1 MFGTLNN
8 FQKGLN
14 LCLTCILLYTLSEAA
29 TEWNKGEAQENKV
42 FYTHRD
48 SDIRRPQGESSA
60 RQWAQWSRWAGEGEK
75 GRMDLRVSAF
85 PEVLWEHKAKGEGGS
100 HRPLWVPGGHSAGR
114 RRKQLVAGPAFTL
127 VHLAILVGR
136 LHPVCEDV
144 QAAGKYEVLKFTI
157 ETARFR
163 VVFFLIFHFFVAL
176 RSI

>member
-85 PEVLWEHKAKGEGGS
+85 PAVLWEHKAKGEGGS

-163 VVFFLIFHFFVAL
+163 VVFFLMV
-176 RSI
+176 